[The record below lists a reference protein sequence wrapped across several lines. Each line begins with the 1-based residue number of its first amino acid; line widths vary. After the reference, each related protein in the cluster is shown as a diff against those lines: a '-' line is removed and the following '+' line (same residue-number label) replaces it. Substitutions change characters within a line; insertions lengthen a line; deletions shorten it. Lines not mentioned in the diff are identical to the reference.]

1 MSSQPVFLPS
11 NWYTY
16 SVSTGN
22 GVNMLRKIFRT
33 GNSIVV
39 SIPKDILDE
48 LDLSEGED
56 VSIELNRQQRQ
67 IVISPIKRPLAEGID
82 ETFAK
87 QIEEFIKEYRP
98 ALEAL
103 AK

>member
-1 MSSQPVFLPS
+1 
-11 NWYTY
+11 
-16 SVSTGN
+16 
-22 GVNMLRKIFRT
+22 MLRKIFRT

-48 LDLSEGED
+48 LKLSEGED
-56 VSIELNRQQRQ
+56 VSVELDSKQRQ
-67 IVISPIKRPLAEGID
+67 IVISPVEKPLVVGVD
-82 ETFAK
+82 EAFAR
-87 QIEEFIKEYRP
+87 QVDEFINEYRP

>member
-1 MSSQPVFLPS
+1 
-11 NWYTY
+11 
-16 SVSTGN
+16 
-22 GVNMLRKIFRT
+22 MLRKIFRT

-48 LDLSEGED
+48 LQLSEGED
-56 VSIELNRQQRQ
+56 VSVELDAQQRQ
-67 IVISPIKRPLAEGID
+67 IVISPVEKTIRRGID
-82 ETFAK
+82 EAFAR
-87 QIEEFIKEYRP
+87 QVDDFIEKYRP

>member
-1 MSSQPVFLPS
+1 MVYLHC
-11 NWYTY
+11 NYR
-16 SVSTGN
+16 TG
-22 GVNMLRKIFRT
+22 GSMLRKIFRS

-48 LDLSEGED
+48 LKLSEGED
-56 VSIELNRQQRQ
+56 VSVELDSKQRQ
-67 IVISPIKRPLAEGID
+67 IVISPVEKPLAVGVD
-82 ETFAK
+82 ETFAR
-87 QIEEFIKEYRP
+87 QVDEFIKEYRP

>member
-1 MSSQPVFLPS
+1 
-11 NWYTY
+11 
-16 SVSTGN
+16 
-22 GVNMLRKIFRT
+22 MLRKIFRT

-39 SIPKDILDE
+39 SIPRDILDE
-48 LDLSEGED
+48 LELSEGED
-56 VSIELNRQQRQ
+56 VSIELDSQHRQ
-67 IVISPIKRPLAEGID
+67 IVISPIAKPLAVGID

-87 QIEEFIKEYRP
+87 QVDEFIQEYRP

>member
-1 MSSQPVFLPS
+1 
-11 NWYTY
+11 
-16 SVSTGN
+16 
-22 GVNMLRKIFRT
+22 MLRKIFRT

-48 LDLSEGED
+48 LKLSEGED
-56 VSIELNRQQRQ
+56 VSVELDSKQRQ
-67 IVISPIKRPLAEGID
+67 IIISPVEKPLAVGVDEG
-82 ETFAK
+82 FAK
-87 QIEEFIKEYRP
+87 QMDEFIEKYRS

>member
-1 MSSQPVFLPS
+1 MV
-11 NWYTY
+11 
-16 SVSTGN
+16 
-22 GVNMLRKIFRT
+22 RKIFRT

-48 LDLSEGED
+48 LELSEGED

-67 IVISPIKRPLAEGID
+67 IAISPIQRPLAVGVD

-87 QIEEFIKEYRP
+87 QVDEFIQEYRP

>member
-1 MSSQPVFLPS
+1 
-11 NWYTY
+11 
-16 SVSTGN
+16 
-22 GVNMLRKIFRT
+22 MLRKIFRT

-48 LDLSEGED
+48 LKLSEGED
-56 VSIELNRQQRQ
+56 VSVELDSKQRQ
-67 IVISPIKRPLAEGID
+67 IVISTVKKPLAVGVD
-82 ETFAK
+82 KTYAR
-87 QIEEFIKEYRP
+87 QVEEFIKEYRP